1 MADKGWQK
9 STFEVQTTKSGRWLI
24 EMTSAHKTEALK
36 CVDDLLA
43 QNPGEGVRIVEQRD
57 NWLTEKVIF
66 EQKSDKNAKA
76 LKPVFVTDL
85 QMCTTFSDYYAL
97 PSRLTIG
104 RLLRGYLDQHGL
116 MALELLSNIGH
127 LRALDRMDKYF
138 PPAMQHIAQLQ
149 SQKSDQSKTDR
160 LDRLYLVFEKVQ
172 KRARRAEDDYEKY
185 AQMLEQH
192 GADRALS
199 EIRATHPKTFEIVVS
214 GMLALYLRGLTWA
227 QKLALSIDI
236 AEHSRGPA
244 TLRLADELIAEIL
257 NGGEAIDELFR
268 GFSTCGDAW
277 KVFVLLTSGRLSKP
291 PKYMAPEIKR
301 LNDLFLAFD
310 LKETRDVLL
319 KRISSGLSSTQKL
332 SKNGRDADRNTFI
345 SLVRDLAEPTGL
357 TGGADMAEAVVKR
370 AKTLL
375 GAEGGDLPIETAIR
389 QALYLMPSQAGR
401 LGLLLDFAASNLGQK
416 HDNLVRQQLLHLLD
430 ELKSIFDLFPSD
442 VAQKDHILQIEHL
455 RKRLTLSTLGEQF
468 QSTVGQSF
476 DKLLT
481 GETASPTPTATPE
494 QEDAN
499 PVSQQAPAKLVKSG
513 TDEACIKAGGVLFNE
528 GDVGEEAYL
537 VIHGSIEIYRTLGDK
552 KNHLA
557 VVGAGEIIGEMALVD
572 NQPRVA
578 SALALEDTI
587 LVCIS
592 QDNLQ
597 ERIAKLAKRDTVM
610 HLLLKTLVRRLRGLA
625 RNTE

>member
-1 MADKGWQK
+1 MSDKGWQK
-9 STFEVQTTKSGRWLI
+9 STFEVQTAKSGRWLI
-24 EMTSAHKTEALK
+24 EMTSVHKTEALK

-43 QNPGEGVRIVEQRD
+43 QNPGEGVRIVEQRE
-57 NWLTEKVIF
+57 NWVSEKVIF
-66 EQKSDKNAKA
+66 EQKPDHNNKA
-76 LKPVFVTDL
+76 IKPVFVSDL

-104 RLLRGYLDQHGL
+104 RLLRAYLDQHGL

-127 LRALDRMDKYF
+127 LRALDRMEKYF
-138 PPAMQHIAQLQ
+138 PSAMQHIAQLQ
-149 SQKSDQSKTDR
+149 SKKSDQSKTDR

-172 KRARRAEDDYEKY
+172 KRARRAEGDYEKY
-185 AQMLEQH
+185 AQMLDQH

-199 EIRATHPKTFEIVVS
+199 EIRATHPKTSEIVVV
-214 GMLALYLRGLTWA
+214 GMLALHLRGQTWA

-236 AEHSRGPA
+236 AEQSRGPA
-244 TLRLADELIAEIL
+244 TLCLADELMAEIL
-257 NGGEAIDELFR
+257 NGGEVIDELFR

-291 PKYMAPEIKR
+291 PKYMAPEVKR
-301 LNDLFLAFD
+301 LNDLFLEFD

-319 KRISSGLSSTQKL
+319 KRISHGLSGTQKL
-332 SKNGRDADRNTFI
+332 SKNGREADRNTFI

-357 TGGADMAEAVVKR
+357 SGGADMAEAVVKR

-375 GAEGGDLPIETAIR
+375 GAEDGDLPIETAIR

-416 HDNLVRQQLLHLLD
+416 HDNLVRQQLLNLLD
-430 ELKSIFDLFPSD
+430 KLKSIFDLFPSD
-442 VAQKDHILQIEHL
+442 VAQKDHITQIEHL
-455 RKRLTLSTLGEQF
+455 RKRLTLSTLPEQF

-481 GETASPTPTATPE
+481 GGDASPDSAKPE
-494 QEDAN
+494 EVK
-499 PVSQQAPAKLVKSG
+499 PEPEQAPAKLVKSG
-513 TDEACIKAGGVLFNE
+513 KDEAFIKAGGVLFNE
-528 GDVGEEAYL
+528 GDVGDEAYL
-537 VIHGSIEIYRTLGDK
+537 VIQGTIEIYRTLGDK
-552 KNHLA
+552 KTHLA
-557 VVGAGEIIGEMALVD
+557 VVGTGEIIGEMALVD

-578 SALALEDTI
+578 SAMALEDTI

-592 QDNLQ
+592 QKNLQ

-610 HLLLKTLVRRLRGLA
+610 HLLLKTMVRRLRGLA